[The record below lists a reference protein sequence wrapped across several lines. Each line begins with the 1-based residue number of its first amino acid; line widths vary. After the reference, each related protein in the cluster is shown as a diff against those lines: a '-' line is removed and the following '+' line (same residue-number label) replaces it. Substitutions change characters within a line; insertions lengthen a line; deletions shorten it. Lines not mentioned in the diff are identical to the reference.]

1 MTDTGSLDLDVD
13 LAGVGDDIRRRILM
27 TLSCRDS
34 DRLTRVDGAGEIF
47 ERSGSRVQRMFNG
60 VLVEEGGYYGDL
72 ITPIIK
78 GLRGVHEPQEEVV
91 VDAILR
97 RLGQDHRTSQSGH
110 RPFAIELG
118 SYWAYYSIWF
128 CTELESAR
136 AVAME
141 PDPTYLEVGRRNA
154 ELNGVSDRVMF
165 VNGGIGGEP
174 GAQITFTAESDG
186 QERII
191 PAHDLASL
199 MRLQEVSAVDV
210 VFCDIQGFESEV
222 LERAQQLLRS
232 GSVRFLVISTHHSS
246 ISGDPLTHQKTLAS
260 LTDLGAHII
269 AEHTVSESYSGDG
282 LVVASFDP
290 RDKDLV
296 VEVSHARA
304 KDALFGELE
313 FEVNHY
319 RQLQEGEAAN
329 ASELRVRVATLTDE
343 VAALNAE
350 LSSIHDTKLWRWSR
364 PARRWYGSLR
374 TRERGQPEPGTTKA
388 GRRVSLT

>member
-1 MTDTGSLDLDVD
+1 VTETGPLDLDAD

-34 DRLTRVDGAGEIF
+34 DRLARVDGAGETF
-47 ERSGSRVQRMFNG
+47 DRSGSRVQRMFNG

-91 VDAILR
+91 VDTILR
-97 RLGQDHRTSQSGH
+97 RLGEERRSSVVDHA
-110 RPFAIELG
+110 PFAIELG

-128 CTELESAR
+128 CMALDDAR

-141 PDPTYLEVGRRNA
+141 PDPAYMEVGRRNA
-154 ELNGVSDRVMF
+154 ELNAVSDRVMF

-174 GAQITFTAESDG
+174 GAEISFTAESDG
-186 QERII
+186 QERRV
-191 PAHDLASL
+191 PSHDLASL
-199 MRLQEVSAVDV
+199 MRLLDVGAVDV
-210 VFCDIQGFESEV
+210 VYCDIQGHESEL
-222 LERAQQLLRS
+222 LERGRQVLAS

-246 ISGDPLTHQKTLAS
+246 ISGDPLTHQKTLA
-260 LTDLGAHII
+260 LLDVLGAHII

-282 LVVASFDP
+282 LVVASFDE
-290 RDKDLV
+290 RDRDLV

-304 KDALFGELE
+304 KDSLFGELE

-319 RQLQEGEAAN
+319 LRMRESDADNAAR
-329 ASELRVRVATLTDE
+329 LHRRVATLTGE
-343 VAALNAE
+343 VAALTAE
-350 LSSIHDTKLWRWSR
+350 LASIQNTKLWRWSS

-374 TRERGQPEPGTTKA
+374 SRKSRPLTPSRRDPA
-388 GRRVSLT
+388 GEGH